1 MHGDGVQGWERA
13 GFLNKNHSL
22 EDEKEEKDEKEETK
36 MGGVLWVGG
45 GGLSFASVRSTGM
58 VVSLH
63 SLYET

>member
-36 MGGVLWVGG
+36 MGGDFGLGEGG
-45 GGLSFASVRSTGM
+45 TVICKCEEHRNGCVPPQFI
-58 VVSLH
+58 
-63 SLYET
+63 

>member
-36 MGGVLWVGG
+36 MGGGTLGWGG
-45 GGLSFASVRSTGM
+45 GTVICKCEEHRNGCVPPQFI
-58 VVSLH
+58 
-63 SLYET
+63 

>member
-36 MGGVLWVGG
+36 MGGTLGWGR

>member
-36 MGGVLWVGG
+36 MGGTLGWGRGG
-45 GGLSFASVRSTGM
+45 TVICKCEEHRNGCVPPQFI
-58 VVSLH
+58 
-63 SLYET
+63 

>member
-45 GGLSFASVRSTGM
+45 GDCHLQV
-58 VVSLH
+58 
-63 SLYET
+63 